1 MHLIPNYLALE
12 NKRKI
17 QQTWRKETLSNKN
30 FEILSYE
37 YKMRD
42 KSLIPHF
49 LQVINVP
56 LIFKVTVVIYCRS
69 SVSRYFDQ
77 LVATRLEFYESVEIN
92 DEL

>member
-1 MHLIPNYLALE
+1 
-12 NKRKI
+12 
-17 QQTWRKETLSNKN
+17 
-30 FEILSYE
+30 
-37 YKMRD
+37 MRD

-56 LIFKVTVVIYCRS
+56 LIFKVTVVINCRS